1 MKTSVFSI
9 LIGLLCGVLATSFAQ
24 SGARPTIV
32 AADTRP
38 AKELYEE
45 ANNYVSKKYAEF
57 NLKKVAFD
65 PKLEAATRLEQK
77 QLAATSAA
85 LLAQRRSLNAN
96 DSYYLGMLY
105 HLADDSEKALY
116 SLRWFLT
123 RNSDGELAQNA
134 RAAIVV
140 HALKK
145 NLLSEAESAVA
156 QYAQHQPQN
165 NPERYGMEALVTD
178 ASYKQKDYERMVT
191 HASEML
197 KTAKQLVTPKAEIFK
212 RDDRLYKSVLL
223 LSEAY
228 QRSGKKSQ
236 AVAVVEDLRQ
246 FAVSLPSGNLYR
258 MATTRLAEIDPA
270 ADSMKLFDQPAT
282 TSPNN
287 LPELV
292 AAEWIDQA
300 PGKLS
305 DLRGRVVLIDFWA
318 TWCGPCR
325 VTFPKLRAWHEKYQD
340 KGLVI
345 LGLTHYFGE
354 VEGRRLSAPQELAY
368 LREFKKK
375 NHLPYGFVVAPS
387 SVNDLNFGVFSIPM
401 SFLIDRSGQVRF
413 IALGAG
419 EQQTNALG
427 RMIKKLMDEPVKGA
441 DALTR

>member
-24 SGARPTIV
+24 SRARPTIV

-77 QLAATSAA
+77 QLAATSGA
-85 LLAQRRSLNAN
+85 LLAQRRSPNPN

-105 HLADDSEKALY
+105 HLADDSDKALY
-116 SLRWFLT
+116 SLRWFLS

-197 KTAKQLVTPKAEIFK
+197 KTAKRLVTPKAEIFK
-212 RDDRLYKSVLL
+212 RDERLYKSVLL

-236 AVAVVEDLRQ
+236 AVAVVEHLRQ
-246 FAVSLPSGNLYR
+246 FAISLP
-258 MATTRLAEIDPA
+258 
-270 ADSMKLFDQPAT
+270 
-282 TSPNN
+282 
-287 LPELV
+287 
-292 AAEWIDQA
+292 
-300 PGKLS
+300 
-305 DLRGRVVLIDFWA
+305 
-318 TWCGPCR
+318 
-325 VTFPKLRAWHEKYQD
+325 
-340 KGLVI
+340 
-345 LGLTHYFGE
+345 
-354 VEGRRLSAPQELAY
+354 
-368 LREFKKK
+368 
-375 NHLPYGFVVAPS
+375 
-387 SVNDLNFGVFSIPM
+387 
-401 SFLIDRSGQVRF
+401 
-413 IALGAG
+413 
-419 EQQTNALG
+419 
-427 RMIKKLMDEPVKGA
+427 
-441 DALTR
+441 